1 MTAIDGSFDDWD
13 EEEHRAQSG
22 SETAPQ
28 INPHALVSLLDAML
42 TENDDLGMTVEELQ
56 IKVHEMT
63 YRISALDRRVRE
75 LESKNDR
82 PE

>member
-1 MTAIDGSFDDWD
+1 MAAIEGNDWND
-13 EEEHRAQSG
+13 KEQREQSANEPAT
-22 SETAPQ
+22 SIPA
-28 INPHALVSLLDAML
+28 HALLALLDTML
-42 TENDDLGMTVEELQ
+42 TENDGLGMTVEELQ

-75 LESKNDR
+75 LEGNNDR